1 MNHEEGPMIAPESPD
16 PEATATEGAA
26 APEENDDAA
35 EGITRDT
42 RLAGGLDQAGGEAGT
57 TAGGGAATPAADC
70 AGDHQPPP
78 SSSLSHLED
87 DHVSDIS
94 GSDDGHDGTGAGRG
108 TLPPATAPRPRNF
121 TIRTVLAAGPAAA
134 ASSEHGSLR
143 SHRKYVDRILA
154 GVTSGS

>member
-1 MNHEEGPMIAPESPD
+1 MIAPESPD

-26 APEENDDAA
+26 AQEEDNDAA

-94 GSDDGHDGTGAGRG
+94 GSDDGPTPLPPTVRG
-108 TLPPATAPRPRNF
+108 TT
-121 TIRTVLAAGPAAA
+121 
-134 ASSEHGSLR
+134 
-143 SHRKYVDRILA
+143 
-154 GVTSGS
+154 